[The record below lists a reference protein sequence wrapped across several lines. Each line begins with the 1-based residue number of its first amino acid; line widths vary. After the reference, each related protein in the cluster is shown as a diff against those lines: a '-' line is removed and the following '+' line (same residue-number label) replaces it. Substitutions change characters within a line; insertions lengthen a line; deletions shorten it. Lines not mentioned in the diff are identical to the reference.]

1 MDSEPSPLQGPGLTE
16 PGGPAHTK
24 FEDDIKNSLLSPNMA
39 STSEEIP
46 RRDTRPD
53 LGSRRS
59 STTSLLKL
67 SQMMPEDAEVDFE
80 TYGINEVRDG
90 FFDVAF
96 LKPRKLPGND
106 ELQELR
112 QTLPAEFDERPPLAI
127 KHFLPRQ
134 WQEIK
139 SVVAT
144 ILTTRVGIQLC
155 KAFLAYFVAYIL
167 CLIPQVRDW
176 LGQHHYIMAVSVILN
191 HPARSLGSQLDGT
204 VLTSVGTALG
214 VAWGVVGLLL
224 STSTLAASAGYGGI
238 LALFLLLFIAGIAWI
253 RAFFVR
259 FYQAVLCAG
268 ITIIY
273 TTLAETD
280 STSIRWPKLLSYP
293 IPWFLGQ
300 AIALLVN
307 IVVFPDAG
315 ARPLAV
321 LLHQSLVTMKV
332 GKTFTSRNFNTN
344 KPLGGRCHSSRQRHE
359 AQTASN
365 TSLRKLV

>member
-1 MDSEPSPLQGPGLTE
+1 MDGQSSRPQGSSCLGETE
-16 PGGPAHTK
+16 GESQSQGQNETK
-24 FEDDIKNSLLSPNMA
+24 NAFLSAAMA
-39 STSEEIP
+39 SISEESP
-46 RRDTRPD
+46 RRSGRPD
-53 LGSRRS
+53 MGSRRS

-67 SQMMPEDAEVDFE
+67 SQMLPEDAEAMLE

-96 LKPRKLPGND
+96 LKPRKLSTQND
-106 ELQELR
+106 LQNLR
-112 QTLPAEFDERPPLAI
+112 QSLPAEFDERPPLAI
-127 KHFLPRQ
+127 RHFAPRQ
-134 WQEIK
+134 WREVK
-139 SVVAT
+139 SVVT
-144 ILTTRVGIQLC
+144 TVLTTRTGIKLS
-155 KAFLAYFVAYIL
+155 KTFLAFFIAYIL
-167 CLIPQVRDW
+167 CLVPQVRDW

-191 HPARSLGSQLDGT
+191 HPARTFGSQIDGT

-238 LALFLLLFIAGIAWI
+238 LALFLLLFIAGVAWI

-273 TTLAETD
+273 TTLSETD

-300 AIALLVN
+300 GIALLVN
-307 IVVFPDAG
+307 IAVFPDAG
-315 ARPLAV
+315 GRPLAV
-321 LLHQSLVTMKV
+321 LLHQSLMTLKV
-332 GKTFTSRNFNTN
+332 RVLNETGNFAAN
-344 KPLGGRCHSSRQRHE
+344 GSSGSCCNSSHQRY
-359 AQTASN
+359 QT
-365 TSLRKLV
+365 